1 MNEQIKLRAIGNAI
15 KEAGATLEKVDGTH
29 VFLNIKPGSELSKQE
44 AQINLKRFFE
54 REYGLGLKV
63 RILKY

>member
-1 MNEQIKLRAIGNAI
+1 MKEQIKLRAIGSAI
-15 KEAGATLEKVDGTH
+15 KEAGGTLEKVDDTH
-29 VFLNIKPGSELSKQE
+29 VFLNIKPGSELSKRE

-63 RILKY
+63 RILK